1 MLAQLLETWALAT
14 VRDIALTV
22 LGLVALGSVL
32 ALLGKRRALRNLTE
46 EHFYVTGVVVVIA
59 GLVAIGLYNRYLR
72 G

>member
-1 MLAQLLETWALAT
+1 MLAQLLETWAQAT

-22 LGLVALGSVL
+22 LGLGSVL